1 MALILKILTPSGA
14 TANYHKVA
22 NLFHNTVENKFSAV
36 LYTYINKQLK
46 DKGFQP
52 IWTRGIQIF
61 YTVEG
66 EHDITNIVIGENHIK
81 SQGKIEII
89 DFTRANLYHIIKQLP
104 GTDKAKDHL
113 VEQVVNEPEPE
124 PADQNMPI

>member
-22 NLFHNTVENKFSAV
+22 NLFHNTVENKFTAV

-52 IWTRGIQIF
+52 IWARGIEIS
-61 YTVEG
+61 YSVEG
-66 EHDITNIVIGENHIK
+66 EHDITNVKIGEHHYK
-81 SQGKIEII
+81 FQQKIEMI
-89 DFTRANLYHIIKQLP
+89 DFTRSNLYSIIKQLP
-104 GTDKAKDHL
+104 GSDKAKDHL
-113 VEQVVNEPEPE
+113 VETVVNEPE
-124 PADQNMPI
+124 ADDQNIPI